1 MAKTSI
7 MMKMGLDASKV
18 KAGLKQAGTSIR
30 DFTDKAASKIG
41 TLKSK
46 FSGLTGLIGGAFTGS
61 LIGAAK
67 VASNYAK
74 EMTNLSQ
81 VAGAGFEEF
90 QKLTLGAKSVGI
102 ESEKLADIFKDTR
115 DKVGDFIETGGGP
128 LADFFENIAPA
139 IGVTADEFKNLSGPQ
154 ALQLYFN
161 SLRKANVDQERMTFY
176 MEAVASDATALIPL
190 LENGGHAWKEF
201 ADEAERAGLIM
212 DKETSK
218 NLQEAEQE
226 IDKFQR
232 KIIIMAGEFAETFSS
247 WQNFLANITPNT
259 FDDANLPR
267 ELKKQTEQFQKER
280 GILLT
285 NDKGSV
291 GKHINEITDLWK
303 TGFKTVTEADRKASK
318 ARAKTRKEI
327 EAIEEKIAKERDQR
341 YEKSLTSEELLTK
354 AKKEQHAATVAL
366 LAPFQTQKEIA
377 ENTLK
382 LEQATTEVMKAQE
395 AVQKDLTKDEKEKA
409 EKAKERQSV
418 LDEIAQLQ
426 YDELKTNEKL
436 ETKKKEIETIETN
449 LSTLKEGTKEHD
461 EAVLKLLEAQKE
473 VKELNVEMDEQ
484 SKELQDKILED
495 QENQNELL
503 LEELENRKLAA
514 ELAGDQGLVNE
525 LDKQLEREQLIQDTL
540 KLTNGD
546 RAKATKMVD
555 EMIERVAVQK
565 DLELQVIEAQARG
578 EEHIADALQRR
589 IDKQDE
595 ALRLMNEFGLSI
607 DRAKQLAEDLAAV
620 RAGPDLNQSGIVTP
634 REQKEFDRQ
643 QKVIAKEQEQRLRDE
658 IRDERERGGNIRN
671 VSEEKRKRLSN
682 FEKAEIAKEQRLQKE
697 ANRRINRERDPEKRK
712 ALIEAEN
719 ERRRAAEADKRLDL
733 GDFDENGGV
742 PKGPDGKPLGDGK
755 EPKKPED
762 PAKVTNDKLDEQIG
776 LLQDIKDSLKC

>member
-18 KAGLKQAGTSIR
+18 KAGLKEADKNIKDFSSKAQTRIESI
-30 DFTDKAASKIG
+30 
-41 TLKSK
+41 KSK
-46 FSGLTGLIGGAFTGS
+46 FGGFTTLIGGAFVGS
-61 LIGAAK
+61 LIGASKA
-67 VASNYAK
+67 ASNYAK

-154 ALQLYFN
+154 ALQLYFD
-161 SLRKANVDQERMTFY
+161 SLQKANVDQERMTFY
-176 MEAVASDATALIPL
+176 MEAIASDATALIPL
-190 LENGGHAWKEF
+190 LYNGGQAWKEY
-201 ADEAERAGLIM
+201 ADEAERAGLVM
-212 DKETSK
+212 DKMTAKELK
-218 NLQEAEQE
+218 EAEQA
-226 IDKFQR
+226 IDKITR
-232 KIIIMAGEFAETFSS
+232 KLIIMAGDVAASFTDLKQFAGFWLTFGPTDKALERRMK
-247 WQNFLANITPNT
+247 QN
-259 FDDANLPR
+259 R
-267 ELKKQTEQFQKER
+267 EYYKER
-280 GILLT
+280 GVLMQT
-285 NDKGSV
+285 DQGSV
-291 GKHINEITDLWK
+291 GKHINEITNLWK
-303 TGFKTVTEADRKASK
+303 TGFKTVTEADRKAAQ

-327 EAIEEKIAKERDQR
+327 EAIEQKIAQERDKR

-366 LAPFQTQKEIA
+366 LSPFQTQKEVA

-409 EKAKERQSV
+409 EKVKERQSV
-418 LDEIAQLQ
+418 LDDIAQLQ

-484 SKELQDKILED
+484 SKELQEKILED

-578 EEHIADALQRR
+578 EEHIADALQWR

-776 LLQDIKDSLKC
+776 LLKDIKTALKC